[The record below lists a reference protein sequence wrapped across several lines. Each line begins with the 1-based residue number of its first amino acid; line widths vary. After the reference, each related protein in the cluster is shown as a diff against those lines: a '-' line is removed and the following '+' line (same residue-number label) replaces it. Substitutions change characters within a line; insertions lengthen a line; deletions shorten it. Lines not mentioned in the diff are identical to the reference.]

1 MIKKD
6 IKRSTAA
13 CIIMAVI
20 FIGFIA
26 LFTLGT
32 MFSED
37 RKFSEMENRLLAQK
51 PALSFSSIFVKK
63 GEKTYMDKLE
73 EYMSDQIFM
82 KDYMMSVKTE
92 CDYFSGKTYQN
103 GLYFSKG
110 GFLLQKYSENTPMI
124 DKNVSCINDFASN
137 VSVPVDFILAPNS
150 ICVNADR
157 LPAGAL
163 TDDQRKTIERVRGSL
178 APNVK
183 LYDPYDLLTDL
194 QTNQNIN
201 TYYKTDHHWTA
212 GAARAVC
219 DGWLQSIGMEAT
231 DADYTLNKVSDFYG
245 TFYSKA
251 PAHFIQPDEF
261 SYYTNNSGQ
270 YEVFYQA
277 ENRYVYSM
285 IDDSFL
291 KKKDKYASFFGGNF
305 AQMKIRRTNDP
316 EGDKKPKILV
326 IKDSYANSLIPFLA
340 DRFSEV
346 YVVDLRYYHT
356 GLVSDIV
363 KENGINRVLLCYNV
377 DFLNEDQNFIWLG

>member
-20 FIGFIA
+20 FVGFIA

-32 MFSED
+32 IFSPD
-37 RKFSEMENRLLAQK
+37 RKFSEMENRMLAQK
-51 PALSFSSIFVKK
+51 PSLSFSSIFVKK

-82 KDYMMSVKTE
+82 KDSMMSVKTE

-103 GLYFSKG
+103 GVYFSKG
-110 GFLLQKYSENTPMI
+110 GFLLQKYTENTAMI
-124 DKNVSCINDFASN
+124 DKNVSCINDLASS
-137 VSVPVDFILAPNS
+137 VTVPVDFILAPNS
-150 ICVNADR
+150 VCVNADR

-163 TDDQRKTIERVRGSL
+163 TDDQRKTVERVRGEL
-178 APNVK
+178 ATNVT
-183 LYDPYDLLTDL
+183 LYDPYDLLVDL
-194 QTNQNIN
+194 QTNRNVN

-212 GAARAVC
+212 GAARAAC

-231 DADYTLNKVSDFYG
+231 DSTYTLNKVSDFYG
-245 TFYSKA
+245 TLYSKA
-251 PAHFIQPDEF
+251 PAQFIKPDEF
-261 SYYTNNSGQ
+261 SYYTNTAGQ
-270 YEVFYQA
+270 YEVYYQA
-277 ENRYVYSM
+277 ENKYVYSM
-285 IDDSFL
+285 TDESFL
-291 KKKDKYASFFGGNF
+291 KKKDKYASFFGGNY
-305 AQMKIRRTNDP
+305 ALMKIRRTNDP
-316 EGDKKPKILV
+316 EGDNKPKILV

-346 YVVDLRYYHT
+346 YVIDLRYYHT

-363 KENGINRVLLCYNV
+363 KENDINRVLLCYNV

>member
-6 IKRSTAA
+6 IKRSAAA
-13 CIIMAVI
+13 CIIMTVLFVG
-20 FIGFIA
+20 FIG
-26 LFTLGT
+26 LFCLGT
-32 MFSED
+32 LFSKD
-37 RKFSEMENRLLAQK
+37 REFSEMENRMLAQK
-51 PALSFSSIFVKK
+51 PELSLSEIFVKK
-63 GEKTYMDKLE
+63 GEKTFMDKLE

-82 KDYMMSVKTE
+82 KDTMMSVKTE

-103 GLYFSKG
+103 GVYFSKG
-110 GFLLQKYSENTPMI
+110 GFLLQKYSENAPLI
-124 DKNVSCINDFASN
+124 DKNVGCINDFAEAVN
-137 VSVPVDFILAPNS
+137 VPVDFMLVPNS
-150 ICVNADR
+150 VCVNADR

-163 TDDQRKTIERVRGSL
+163 TDDQRQTAERVKSEL
-178 APNVK
+178 SPKVTM
-183 LYDPYDLLTDL
+183 YDPYDLLCDL
-194 QTNQNIN
+194 QTNKNVN

-212 GAARAVC
+212 GAARAAC
-219 DGWLQSIGMEAT
+219 DGWLASIGMEPT
-231 DADYTLNKVSDFYG
+231 DELYTLNKVSDFYG
-245 TFYSKA
+245 TLYSKA
-251 PAHFIQPDEF
+251 PAQFIQPDEF
-261 SYYTNNSGQ
+261 SYYVNNAGQ
-270 YEVFYQA
+270 YEVYYIA
-277 ENRYVYSM
+277 ENKYVYSM
-285 IDDSFL
+285 VDESFL

-305 AQMKIRRTNDP
+305 AQIKIRRTNDP